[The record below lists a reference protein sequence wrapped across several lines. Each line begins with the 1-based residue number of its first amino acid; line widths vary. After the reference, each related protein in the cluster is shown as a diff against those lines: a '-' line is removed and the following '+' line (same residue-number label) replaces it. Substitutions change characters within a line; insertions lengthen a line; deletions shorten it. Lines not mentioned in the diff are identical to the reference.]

1 MTEYMIQEARR
12 RLRSSLGLI
21 GLMFGISAGATF
33 MEIATEP
40 ASALLDHAGVIFAL
54 LVNVAA
60 WGGWWSVRR
69 RALRDLDRL
78 EMKSVQIVRD
88 MN

>member
-21 GLMFGISAGATF
+21 GLMFGISAGALVG
-33 MEIATEP
+33 EIATEP
-40 ASALLDHAGVIFAL
+40 ALWDHAGVIFAL

-60 WGGWWSVRR
+60 WGGWSSVRR

-78 EMKSVQIVRD
+78 EMKNVQIVRD
-88 MN
+88 LN